1 MIPNSMQMIRSVGA
15 SAPSLPT
22 PIHCF
27 TIPGQTR
34 EDADAFFT
42 AMRAT
47 VYWNSKCSRSN
58 LKVLSVAPS
67 GKWGRVNP
75 GPTRDPRGYEAGS
88 GRSLGNV
95 DLTRTDPA
103 CSQVGFGQVLQTS
116 GQPRVD
122 PKTRLGSRGPRVRT
136 QGRVRIRDNY
146 RPKC

>member
-67 GKWGRVNP
+67 GKGCPIELEMGGDNPLRISAIRWRIPARGCGCPFPPPKSRRISGYPLGYPRPMAGVGEAYTLSTGREM
-75 GPTRDPRGYEAGS
+75 Y
-88 GRSLGNV
+88 L
-95 DLTRTDPA
+95 
-103 CSQVGFGQVLQTS
+103 VGW
-116 GQPRVD
+116 
-122 PKTRLGSRGPRVRT
+122 K
-136 QGRVRIRDNY
+136 
-146 RPKC
+146 